1 MWHLKQQGWFD
12 TAAGFLVGRPLAS
25 FEQNMLGVDAYN
37 AVTDVIADL
46 EVPVIMDVDIGHV
59 APMMPLIIGSHAE
72 VNAEGNDLEVK
83 MSLMESE
90 R

>member
-1 MWHLKQQGWFD
+1 M
-12 TAAGFLVGRPLAS
+12 
-25 FEQNMLGVDAYN
+25 DA
-37 AVTDVIADL
+37 
-46 EVPVIMDVDIGHV
+46 DIGHV

-72 VNAEGNDLEVK
+72 VKAEGNDLEVK